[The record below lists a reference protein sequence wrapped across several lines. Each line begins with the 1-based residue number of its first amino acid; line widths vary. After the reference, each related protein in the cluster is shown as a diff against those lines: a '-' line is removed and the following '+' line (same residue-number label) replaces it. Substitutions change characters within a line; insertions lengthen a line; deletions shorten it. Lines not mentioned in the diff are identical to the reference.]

1 MASKPQFG
9 ADFLDFAYG
18 TPSQPSAGGFSNQ
31 FLDFAYGPQQEEERG
46 FFVNALVSAGERGSE
61 IASNFV
67 QGLGTIAK
75 AGENFLADTT
85 GINPYIEFG
94 EDGISFDLYAKPE
107 ETGNL
112 LGTLGESIEQDF
124 GATANRR
131 FTWENFKGAD
141 GEVSIDDFLD
151 FKELGGYI
159 LESGI
164 HSAPDMVAA
173 ITALPAY
180 MLSLSRELGEERARN
195 KGLTEAGIREVAEAA
210 PAALATAVLE
220 RIGAR
225 GILDTAGQGFG
236 KGLLKGATKEAG
248 TEFLQEQ
255 AQYAGEVV
263 GTPVGFD
270 LSTSLDRGIAGAV
283 AGGGI
288 GAAGGAVSGTLR
300 SAPYDPFA
308 GKEPGQVLQ
317 ELQDRVA
324 ALNARVEEGL
334 TPGYSLEEQ
343 RAAIEADARRASIA
357 FPDFTF
363 DLGSILDPIS
373 VAARAGQAEARA
385 QGGDGL
391 DQATNAAAR
400 ASQAASQ
407 PRTIETPTTQAVIET
422 DSPQIA
428 DTLEQQVQET
438 EARRQE
444 QMAALTP
451 GVDLIAALRASL
463 NKAII
468 TARRE
473 QRALGDSD
481 PQQTQELEDDISRL
495 QFGLTRLQEAQRYG
509 SEGNSTAIP
518 PILSQVRDIAARPI
532 LSPEFGRRQSF
543 AYVNVLEGEL
553 MPRID
558 ETIELYQQAGVMPRT
573 ERPALRA
580 PADFEVDP
588 AGGTRRPRSTTQQA
602 DIPDIRARDNLIE
615 DQNIIYG
622 DQPAPEPAPRPTMDF
637 AVDREGN
644 VAGTPN
650 EVAARRGVPTTP
662 MLELD
667 VEDRPSTQI
676 LRKANGEPYPTR
688 QSASAALTRVK
699 RENLDYNW
707 DVIEDGAGF
716 ALQGRL
722 PEGLPPREVD
732 IQSIRETMRPGAG
745 VIDEQGRGLSREEQ
759 ALRAAQDAEAEI
771 PARDN
776 VVQIPV
782 DYRPAD
788 APRGEA
794 EIEAEIAAIDKE
806 LRAINRGT
814 TRGSYN
820 ADTDLFS
827 AIKMMGGIKTSDA
840 RSEDFSVSGQGVPSG
855 LFKANGKT
863 FDELTELMQ
872 EAGYLVRNGDSY
884 DAQVGDANRTID
896 IIRDA
901 IFQWQENKDLTF
913 LEAGQPGRKSQERDG
928 LRNRRDALMEE
939 LRSAETFDDS
949 PIPDISPP
957 DTQAEIDT
965 ETEPQGSVSRSGPDI
980 SEIAAGVVEN
990 NLAERRARL
999 NAAVARANE
1008 LEPPDDPNKYD
1019 FNYRPMRAQDL
1030 KYLAGGS
1037 YTVDEAQR
1045 ITEEGTRTPTPA
1057 YSRVIRTARTE
1068 NPEAIGIIESLPDA
1082 SIARYFDDAEPQ
1094 FEVFTGY
1101 YGDDNKNFSQ
1111 KVHERRALTA
1121 LITRHRERTGQM
1133 QAQSN
1138 FMDEGRDTLTTYTE
1152 EELRERA
1159 ETDTGAAEQRA
1170 QIDREREL
1178 FDLDPGEGSISGAA
1192 DPTQTDRTQGSLF
1205 SVGAEERRARA
1216 TDELRN
1222 VRDRMRERRDRFM
1235 ARSDRT
1241 AEGMRQFEASERRLA
1256 EAFESSPRRELRDI
1270 RDRMRAGRDQYMER
1284 SDRTADRMR
1293 DFQSS
1298 ERELADTF
1306 GIDSPPRELVSE
1318 QQINATIDRIVGD
1331 NQAARNNIIVV
1342 RRFDDLPQNV
1352 QDDAR
1357 NQGLNNVAA
1366 AVNEGKVYIVRNRM
1380 VDEAHVERAILHE
1393 ATHVGAAK
1401 MYADEGVEKALNR
1414 MFVAMGG
1421 KKGFN
1426 KIVADLGLEDRIA
1439 PYRDGLEQSNYSG
1452 EVRNR
1457 ILVEEVLANVGEQGS
1472 KTFKLRVQE
1481 AIGAIREWLRRNG
1494 FATLADLGVTDIVYA
1509 AKQARTAFSEAL
1521 GAATDTDSR
1530 FSDMQEGRRAPR
1542 DEFNFYS
1549 GIEEILLTQGDKIF
1563 KASKRNPDALVRGDQ
1578 ILSFLKSQGM
1588 KPDEARFSRIEQFLE
1603 PETRYSRQQILN
1615 YMEMKG
1621 RPRYTEYQA
1630 VAEYELDEDS
1640 LLNLG
1645 TVTNEKLFSVRVIVD
1660 EDLINNYVDEAMAG
1674 DNDYLLETA
1683 AQNLIQKFGSDSEDG
1698 QALDALLNVPTE
1710 IDGEPVSYMA
1720 QSEALGELINEL
1732 PADLTEK
1739 LRAEVESLARMQEA
1753 QSPYQVYSI
1762 SEDVKQAVKEAGQQT
1777 EDDMASLASIKISGN
1792 EDYGWTIT
1800 ADAMRG
1806 QGAEREFTEVL
1817 NVNESELSEAFMRAR
1832 DFIYGDEL
1840 MMEAREKGSAKFREY
1855 FDDNL
1860 DRESNWSEYRE
1871 FTLEIENN
1879 AWGQYEGSHFDVNT
1893 VYDVITTD
1901 RSFDRP
1907 AAHEDSL
1914 RINTLMLDGPGTT
1927 NEYLEGKALFVEEA
1941 QSDWSSAVRKQGLDI
1956 SRLDPDFDERVA
1968 GFQED
1973 LESANLDRQIISN
1986 ELEEIRKRIA
1996 SFDDYQNGERT
2007 DFGPLGVVPRGQRS
2021 IEENPRQTVI
2031 ETNGYASDR
2040 AVSMDTYQLALMMY
2054 ELDPILTQRGKSA
2067 LFRLTQGSVRYK
2079 PGPHTKSL
2087 EQTIK
2092 DDEHGGLPR
2101 VRKSTRG
2108 RLREMFESGNSINFA
2123 PGISGPENLNR
2134 RMDIFE
2140 KYDLSIGNSFSILRY
2155 GPLKERVL
2163 GYTEYQARSSFEN
2176 ELYPNQPPSNPERAA
2191 YTPRQDELANALF
2204 EYGRL
2209 LDEATENE
2217 KQVEDA
2223 QERVDATANRMTSE
2237 RIAAR
2242 PPLPGDKY
2250 IRLAAQRA
2258 FATAAEEAKDYLV
2271 VTSSNRPGLRWG
2283 RDYTAIYDQKWRKE
2297 LEKVAGAK
2305 AVPVTIR
2312 GKVADKELAVIDQAM
2327 AALQIKKV
2335 EKAAYMEE
2343 DGFEARM
2350 GGMNEWRVDVE
2361 YPNIELGLNADK
2373 LPRGVQDGIP
2383 TRMSG
2388 SIRVIGTRGVENRQD
2403 AIKQAKI
2410 ELRNRLM
2417 NEMAVAGWAVP
2428 ITEQAVE
2435 KQRSEGISLFLNEPS
2450 QFQKENERIREKDV
2464 TLVERVKRKARRE
2477 LAPGGLLP
2485 KAVFD
2490 EKITRDNQLASVEFD
2505 TVYYVKQLEKAVK
2518 STMGGSLESL
2528 PADQQARLNE
2538 SLAGRLDD
2546 SLPQPVKEA
2555 IIGMRESI
2563 DGLSKQYIKILD
2575 RQAGELLATFSGP
2588 QRELLDAYMRASEAD
2603 NKREANAILDQAKAQ
2618 FQESAAAEGMSTDL
2632 RQPINDIQKA
2642 ISQLSLL
2649 NVIRSNTG
2657 KYVNRSYRAFD
2668 DSKWFENV
2676 PDNVLNDAR
2685 RYLSSRMEESGM
2697 DPDRITERVEVVLND
2712 ILKEGT
2718 AYGSMESFIK
2728 ESKLGAKDLSILQ
2741 KRKDIAPEIRA
2752 LLGEYQDPRVNYA
2765 KTTTKMAR
2773 LIHNTRFLD
2782 KVKEIGMG
2790 NFLFTEDNRPPN
2802 TTRIAVEGNK
2812 SLEPLNGLYAP
2823 RDVAQAFS
2831 DVGKVRDFIAMP
2843 EAIIRLNGGIKFGK
2857 TVLAPTTQ
2865 FRNFMS
2871 AAFFAM
2877 ANGHWDLTK
2886 TQKSLSVMRE
2896 YFTRDGNAGK
2906 LAYLRRLK
2914 ELGVVYDAPFAG
2926 EMMRLLE
2933 ETKMFDG
2940 ERAEMGAF
2948 QGTVKDLATVAQRMY
2963 QFGDDFWKIVGY
2975 ENEKANLVGAG
2986 MSEAE
2991 AEVEAANRIR
3001 NTYPTYSLVGNFVN
3015 ALRRFPL
3022 AGTFVSF
3029 PAEIIRTQYNMI
3041 KIAAQDMQTPGRRA
3055 LGVKRLAG
3063 MSMAAAMPYA
3073 IQSITKEMFDVS
3085 DDEEEAIRLMSPYW
3099 MENSNFLYMGRNNKG
3114 QLEYLDVSFMD
3125 PYNYFKRPIN
3135 AVLRDQP
3142 WEAEFLSAAKDMIR
3156 PFFGSDIL
3164 ATSLFEVAKNEKATG
3179 GPIYNESD
3187 SAAQQAVDMAAHV
3200 SKAVEP
3206 GIIGNGRRIYKA
3218 VEAPITPYGKVYTL
3232 EDEAAAFFGFRTT
3245 TFDPKTALR
3254 FRSIEIK
3261 ERRNEASAQLKRV
3274 LRDPNLVGEEGIREA
3289 VERSL
3294 AMRQRTF
3301 DEALRLISASRSAGL
3316 SDLQIM
3322 ETLKAANFGKL
3333 DMGYLMKGQVPPMML
3348 NAVSV
3353 RSDYLGAFRVLG
3365 PEKAREILNRY
3376 GIASEILAEQFEQ

>member
-1 MASKPQFG
+1 MAKAYDPFDFSGQQTVGRQTAYDPFDFSNEGSIGGDFG
-9 ADFLDFAYG
+9 ASIL
-18 TPSQPSAGGFSNQ
+18 GG
-31 FLDFAYGPQQEEERG
+31 G
-46 FFVNALVSAGERGSE
+46 NALVSMVGGLYGLATGDMDNPVYQWAQENRASLDAMKSDDLKMRERRLQESINSADGFWDQAATAVWGTVTDPYLMANMVLEQLPLLLTTGGAGLATSAGAKALGAGTKAAIRSGTAGAAATGGAMNAADIATGTYEQIISLPDEIWAGNEEFMNRSLEIGADEAKEEIALRQARITAGIVAPISAATTFLPGTIERTVVGDVGKGGLLRGFGRGLAGE
-61 IASNFV
+61 
-67 QGLGTIAK
+67 
-75 AGENFLADTT
+75 
-85 GINPYIEFG
+85 GI
-94 EDGISFDLYAKPE
+94 
-107 ETGNL
+107 
-112 LGTLGESIEQDF
+112 Q
-124 GATANRR
+124 
-131 FTWENFKGAD
+131 
-141 GEVSIDDFLD
+141 
-151 FKELGGYI
+151 
-159 LESGI
+159 
-164 HSAPDMVAA
+164 
-173 ITALPAY
+173 
-180 MLSLSRELGEERARN
+180 
-195 KGLTEAGIREVAEAA
+195 EVAEEGGGQLVSNLLVGGVD
-210 PAALATAVLE
+210 PNQDPLE
-220 RIGAR
+220 GVGGA
-225 GILDTAGQGFG
+225 
-236 KGLLKGATKEAG
+236 AG
-248 TEFLQEQ
+248 TAFAL
-255 AQYAGEVV
+255 G
-263 GTPVGFD
+263 
-270 LSTSLDRGIAGAV
+270 GAIGGV
-283 AGGGI
+283 GGGI
-288 GAAGGAVSGTLR
+288 SGALR
-300 SAPYDPFA
+300 SDYDPFA
-308 GKEPGQVLQ
+308 GKEPGQVLE
-317 ELQDRVA
+317 ELQARA
-324 ALNARVEEGL
+324 ASLNARIEGGL
-334 TPGYSLEEQ
+334 GADAAELQ
-343 RAAIEADARRASIA
+343 RAALEADAKQASLA

-451 GVDLIAALRASL
+451 GVDLIASLRASL

-509 SEGNSTAIP
+509 SEGNSAAIP

-543 AYVNVLEGEL
+543 DYVNVLEGEL

-558 ETIELYQQAGVMPRT
+558 ETIELYQQAGVIPRT

-588 AGGTRRPRSTTQQA
+588 AGETRRPRSTTQQA

-650 EVAARRGVPTTP
+650 EVAARRGVPTAP
-662 MLELD
+662 MLGVD

-676 LRKANGEPYPTR
+676 LRKANGESYPTR

-771 PARDN
+771 PVRDN

-788 APRGEA
+788 APRDA
-794 EIEAEIAAIDKE
+794 ETIDAEIAEVDKAI
-806 LRAINRGT
+806 RAINRGT
-814 TRGSYN
+814 TRGGYN

-872 EAGYLVRNGDSY
+872 EAGYLVRSGDSY

-980 SEIAAGVVEN
+980 SEIAAGVVEQ

-999 NAAVARANE
+999 DAAVARANE
-1008 LEPPDDPNKYD
+1008 LAPPDDPNKYD
-1019 FNYRPMRAQDL
+1019 PNYRPMRAQDL
-1030 KYLAGGS
+1030 KYLTGGN
-1037 YTVDEAQR
+1037 YTVEEAQR
-1045 ITEEGTRTPTPA
+1045 IGEETTRSSTPA
-1057 YSRVIRTARTE
+1057 YSRIIRTARTE

-1111 KVHERRALTA
+1111 KVHERKALSA
-1121 LITRHRERTGQM
+1121 LMDRHRERTGQNR
-1133 QAQSN
+1133 AQSS

-1152 EELRERA
+1152 EELSERA
-1159 ETDTGAAEQRA
+1159 ERDTGAAEQRA

-1178 FDLDPGEGSISGAA
+1178 FDLDPGEGTISGTA

-1205 SVGAEERRARA
+1205 REDSVEERRATA
-1216 TDELRN
+1216 MQELRAIRGRMRDA
-1222 VRDRMRERRDRFM
+1222 RDRANEMRRESIEAMERRR
-1235 ARSDRT
+1235 
-1241 AEGMRQFEASERRLA
+1241 ESERSLA
-1256 EAFESSPRRELRDI
+1256 EAFDI
-1270 RDRMRAGRDQYMER
+1270 PY
-1284 SDRTADRMR
+1284 
-1293 DFQSS
+1293 
-1298 ERELADTF
+1298 
-1306 GIDSPPRELVSE
+1306 PPRPMVSFE
-1318 QQINATIDRIVGD
+1318 KIEETIDRIVGD

-1352 QDDAR
+1352 QDDAK

-1521 GAATDTDSR
+1521 GGTTDTDSR
-1530 FSDMQEGRRAPR
+1530 FSDTQEGRRAQR

-1549 GIEEILLTQGDKIF
+1549 GIEEILLTKGDKIF

-1603 PETRYSRQQILN
+1603 PETRYSRQQILD

-1640 LLNLG
+1640 LTNLG
-1645 TVTNEKLFSVRVIVD
+1645 TIEDEKLFSVKVIVD
-1660 EDLINNYVDEAMAG
+1660 EDLINTYVDEAMAG
-1674 DNDYLLETA
+1674 DNDYLLESA
-1683 AQNLIQKFGSDSEDG
+1683 VENLIQKFGSDSSLA
-1698 QALDALLNVPTE
+1698 QALEPLINIPDE

-1720 QSEALGELINEL
+1720 QSEMLAELLDKL
-1732 PADLTEK
+1732 PATLRGTLKEEVEK
-1739 LRAEVESLARMQEA
+1739 LARIQEA

-1762 SEDVKQAVKEAGQQT
+1762 SKAVQEAVKEGGQQT
-1777 EDDMASLASIKISGN
+1777 SDDMESLASIKISGN
-1792 EDYGWTIT
+1792 EDYGWRVT
-1800 ADAMRG
+1800 AYSWRG
-1806 QGAEREFTEVL
+1806 RGEDRKFEEVL
-1817 NVNESELSEAFMRAR
+1817 NEDETRLNEAFIRAR
-1832 DFIYGDEL
+1832 SFISDFEL
-1840 MMEAREKGSAKFREY
+1840 MMEVLEKGNAKFRQY
-1855 FDDNL
+1855 FDDDL
-1860 DRESNWSEYRE
+1860 DGETNWSEYRE

-1879 AWGQYEGSHFDVNT
+1879 AWGRYQGDHFDVNT

-1901 RSFDRP
+1901 RSFDMVSARN
-1907 AAHEDSL
+1907 DSMA
-1914 RINTLMLDGPGTT
+1914 INTTMLDGLTT
-1927 NEYLEGKALFVEEA
+1927 PQRTEYLEGKALFIEEA
-1941 QSDWSSAVRKQGLDI
+1941 QSDWSTAVRKQGLDI

-1968 GFQED
+1968 GFKED
-1973 LESANLDRQIISN
+1973 LESANLDRKIINN

-2007 DFGPLGVVPRGQRS
+2007 DFGPLGIVPRGQ
-2021 IEENPRQTVI
+2021 NPRQTVM
-2031 ETNGYASDR
+2031 EVNGYASDR
-2040 AVSMDTYQLALMMY
+2040 AVSMDTYQLALLIS

-2067 LFRLTQGSVRYK
+2067 LYRLTQTSIKNQEGRQ
-2079 PGPHTKSL
+2079 TKTL

-2101 VRKSTRG
+2101 VRKTIREK
-2108 RLREMFESGNSINFA
+2108 LRTMFEDGNSINFA

-2140 KYDLSIGNSFSILRY
+2140 KYDLSIGNSLSILRY
-2155 GPLKERVL
+2155 GPLKQRVL
-2163 GYTEYQARSSFEN
+2163 GYTPEQASASFNFEA
-2176 ELYPNQPPSNPERAA
+2176 PSQAPSNPERAA
-2191 YTPRQDELANALF
+2191 YTPSQDELANALF

-2209 LDEATENE
+2209 LDESTENE
-2217 KQVEDA
+2217 KQLEDA
-2223 QERVDATANRMTSE
+2223 QERVDATANRLTSE

-2271 VTSSNRPGLRWG
+2271 VTSSNRPGTRWG

-2297 LEKVAGAK
+2297 IEKVSGAK
-2305 AVPVTIR
+2305 AVPVTIH
-2312 GKVADKELAVIDQAM
+2312 GKVADKELATVDKVM
-2327 AALQIKKV
+2327 AELQVQKV
-2335 EKAAYMEE
+2335 EKGRYMEE
-2343 DGFEARM
+2343 DGFESRM
-2350 GGMNEWRVDVE
+2350 GGYNDWTVDIR
-2361 YPNIELGLNADK
+2361 YPNPELGLRGK
-2373 LPRGVQDGIP
+2373 LPDGTQADIP
-2383 TRMSG
+2383 TMMSG
-2388 SIRVIGTRGVENRQD
+2388 QIRVYSTPATPINSREEAV
-2403 AIKQAKI
+2403 KQAKI
-2410 ELRNRLM
+2410 VHRNRLLDSIG
-2417 NEMAVAGWAVP
+2417 VAGWAVP

-2518 STMGGSLESL
+2518 STMGGAIEAL

-2538 SLAGRLDD
+2538 SLAGKLDD

-2588 QRELLDAYMRASEAD
+2588 QRELLDAYMRASEVD

-2668 DSKWFENV
+2668 DANWFENV

-2685 RYLSSRMEESGM
+2685 RYLSERMADSGM
-2697 DPDRITERVEVVLND
+2697 DPDRIAARVEVVLND

-2831 DVGKVRDFIAMP
+2831 DAGKVRDFIGMP

-2896 YFTRDGNAGK
+2896 YFTRDGDKGK

-2914 ELGVVYDAPFAG
+2914 ELGVVYDTPFAG

-2933 ETKMFDG
+2933 ETKLFDG
-2940 ERAEMGAF
+2940 ERAEMGAV

-2975 ENEKANLVGAG
+2975 ENEKANLLGTG

-3055 LGVKRLAG
+3055 LGVKRLTG

-3099 MENSNFLYMGRNNKG
+3099 MENSNFLYMGRNQKS

-3142 WEAEFLSAAKDMIR
+3142 WEEEFISAAKDMVR

-3164 ATSLFEVAKNEKATG
+3164 ATALFEVAKNEKATG
-3179 GPIYNESD
+3179 GAIYNDSD
-3187 SAAQQAVDMAAHV
+3187 TAAQQAADMASHV

-3206 GIIGNGRRIYKA
+3206 GIIGNARRIYKA
-3218 VEAPITPYGKVYTL
+3218 VEAPATPYGKVYTL
-3232 EDEAAAFFGFRTT
+3232 EDETAAFFGFRTT

-3261 ERRNEASAQLKRV
+3261 ERRNEASTQLKRV
-3274 LRDPNLVGEEGIREA
+3274 LRDPNQFGDEGVQEA

-3294 AMRQRTF
+3294 EMRQRTF

-3316 SDLQIM
+3316 NTVQIQ
-3322 ETLKAANFGKL
+3322 ETLKAAGFGRL
-3333 DMGYLMKGQVPPMML
+3333 DMGYLMQGEVPPMML
-3348 NAVSV
+3348 SAVSV
-3353 RSDYLGAFRVLG
+3353 RNEYLAALRVLG
-3365 PEKAREILNRY
+3365 PEKAQQVAERY
-3376 GIASEILAEQFEQ
+3376 GIAAEILAEQFEQ

>member
-1 MASKPQFG
+1 MAK
-9 ADFLDFAYG
+9 AYD
-18 TPSQPSAGGFSNQ
+18 PFDFSNQ
-31 FLDFAYGPQQEEERG
+31 QTVGRQAAYDPFDFSNEGSEERG
-46 FFVNALVSAGERGSE
+46 FFVNALISAGERGSE

-85 GINPYIEFG
+85 GINPYIEFR

-112 LGTLGESIEQDF
+112 LGTLGESVEQDF

-180 MLSLSRELGEERARN
+180 MLSLTQELGEERARN
-195 KGLTEAGIREVAEAA
+195 KGLTEASIREVAEAA

-334 TPGYSLEEQ
+334 TPSYSLEEQ
-343 RAAIEADARRASIA
+343 RAAIEADARRASLA

-391 DQATNAAAR
+391 DQANNAAAR

-407 PRTIETPTTQAVIET
+407 ARTIETPTTRAVIET

-428 DTLEQQVQET
+428 DNFEQQVQET
-438 EARRQE
+438 EANRQE

-451 GVDLIAALRASL
+451 GVDLIASLRASL

-481 PQQTQELEDDISRL
+481 SQQTQELEDDISRL
-495 QFGLTRLQEAQRYG
+495 QFGLTRLQEAQRYE
-509 SEGNSTAIP
+509 SEGNTVAVPS
-518 PILSQVRDIAARPI
+518 ILAQVRDIAARPI
-532 LSPEFGRRQSF
+532 LSPEFGRRQAF
-543 AYVNVLEGEL
+543 DYVNVLEGEL

-688 QSASAALTRVK
+688 QSASAALARVK

-732 IQSIRETMRPGAG
+732 IRETMRPGAG

-814 TRGSYN
+814 TRGGYN
-820 ADTDLFS
+820 TDTDIFS
-827 AIKMMGGIKTSDA
+827 AIKMMGGINTADA
-840 RSEDFSVSGQGVPSG
+840 RSEDFTVSGRGVPSG

-863 FDELTELMQ
+863 FDALTELMQ
-872 EAGYLVRNGDSY
+872 EAGYLVRSGDSY

-957 DTQAEIDT
+957 DTQAETDT

-999 NAAVARANE
+999 DAAVAQANE
-1008 LEPPDDPNKYD
+1008 LAPPDDPNKYD
-1019 FNYRPMRAQDL
+1019 PNYRPMRAQDL

-1352 QDDAR
+1352 QDDAK

-1366 AVNEGKVYIVRNRM
+1366 AVNDGKVYIVRNRM
-1380 VDEAHVERAILHE
+1380 VDDAHVERAILHE

-1521 GAATDTDSR
+1521 GGTMDAADSR
-1530 FSDMQEGRRAPR
+1530 FSDTQEGRRARR
-1542 DEFNFYS
+1542 DDLNFYS
-1549 GIEEILLTQGDKIF
+1549 GIEEILLTKGDKIF

-1603 PETRYSRQQILN
+1603 PETRYSRQQILD

-1621 RPRYTEYQA
+1621 RPRYTEYGA
-1630 VAEYELDEDS
+1630 VDEYSLDDS
-1640 LLNLG
+1640 LTNLG
-1645 TVTNEKLFSVRVIVD
+1645 TIEDEKLFSVKVIVD
-1660 EDLINNYVDEAMAG
+1660 EDLIDNNVNEAMDG
-1674 DNDYLLETA
+1674 DNDYLLENAVET
-1683 AQNLIQKFGSDSEDG
+1683 LIQKFGSDSSLG
-1698 QALDALLNVPTE
+1698 QALEPLINIPEE
-1710 IDGEPVSYMA
+1710 IDGEPVSYTA
-1720 QSEALGELINEL
+1720 KSETVEELIGELPETL
-1732 PADLTEK
+1732 KGT
-1739 LRAEVESLARMQEA
+1739 LREEVERLARIQEA

-1762 SEDVKQAVKEAGQQT
+1762 SNAVQEAVKEGGQQT
-1777 EDDMASLASIKISGN
+1777 ESDMRSLASIQISGN
-1792 EDYGWTIT
+1792 EDYGWVIS
-1800 ADAMRG
+1800 ASAMRG
-1806 QGAEREFTEVL
+1806 RAGDRKFEEVL
-1817 NVNESELSEAFMRAR
+1817 KEDQSNLNEAFITAR
-1832 DFIYGDEL
+1832 SFISDFDL
-1840 MMEAREKGSAKFREY
+1840 MMEVREKGSAKFRQY

-1860 DRESNWSEYRE
+1860 DRESNWKEYRE

-1914 RINTLMLDGPGTT
+1914 RINTLMLDGPSTT
-1927 NEYLEGKALFVEEA
+1927 NEYLEGEALFVEEA

-1956 SRLDPDFDERVA
+1956 SRLDPDFDERVG
-1968 GFQED
+1968 GFKED
-1973 LESANLDRQIISN
+1973 LESAKLDRQIINN

-2040 AVSMDTYQLALMMY
+2040 AVSMDTYHLALMIS

-2067 LFRLTQGSVRYK
+2067 LFRLTQGSVKYQ

-2092 DDEHGGLPR
+2092 DNEHGGLPR
-2101 VRKSTRG
+2101 VRKSTRVK
-2108 RLREMFESGNSINFA
+2108 LREMFESGNSINFA

-2209 LDEATENE
+2209 LDESTENE
-2217 KQVEDA
+2217 KQLEDA
-2223 QERVDATANRMTSE
+2223 QERVDATANRLVSE

-2271 VTSSNRPGLRWG
+2271 VTSANRPGLRWG

-2312 GKVADKELAVIDQAM
+2312 GKVADKELAVVDQAM

-2373 LPRGVQDGIP
+2373 LPAGVQDGIP

-2464 TLVERVKRKARRE
+2464 TLVEKVKKKARRE
-2477 LAPGGLLP
+2477 LTPGGLLP

-2538 SLAGRLDD
+2538 SLAGKLDD

-2563 DGLSKQYIKILD
+2563 DGLSREYVKILD

-2588 QRELLDAYMRASEAD
+2588 QRELLDAYMRASEVD

-2618 FQESAAAEGMSTDL
+2618 FRESAEAEGLSTDL

-2676 PDNVLNDAR
+2676 PDKVLNDAR
-2685 RYLSSRMEESGM
+2685 LYLSSRMEDSGM
-2697 DPDRITERVEVVLND
+2697 DPDRIAERVEVVLND

-2752 LLGEYQDPRVNYA
+2752 LLGEYEDPRVNYS

-2782 KVKEIGMG
+2782 KVKAIGMG

-2802 TTRIAVEGNK
+2802 TTKIAVEGNK

-2831 DVGKVRDFIAMP
+2831 DAGKVRDFIGMP

-2871 AAFFAM
+2871 ASFFAM
-2877 ANGHWDLTK
+2877 ANGHWDPTK
-2886 TQKSLSVMRE
+2886 MAKSVSVMRE
-2896 YFTRDGNAGK
+2896 YFTRDGDKGK

-2914 ELGVVYDAPFAG
+2914 ELGVVYDTPFAG

-2933 ETKMFDG
+2933 ETKMVDG
-2940 ERAEMGAF
+2940 DRAELGMF
-2948 QGTVKDLATVAQRMY
+2948 WGTVKDVSTAAQRMY

-2975 ENEKANLVGAG
+2975 ENEKANLLGSG

-3041 KIAAQDMQTPGRRA
+3041 KIAAEDMQTPGRRA
-3055 LGVKRLAG
+3055 MGVKRLVG
-3063 MSMAAAMPYA
+3063 MSMAAASAYA
-3073 IQSITKEMFDVS
+3073 VQSITKEMFDVS

-3099 MENSNFLYMGRNNKG
+3099 MENSNFLYMGRNDKG
-3114 QLEYLDVSFMD
+3114 QLEYLDVSFLD

-3142 WEAEFLSAAKDMIR
+3142 WEEEFVSAAKDMIR

-3179 GPIYNESD
+3179 GKIYNDSD
-3187 SAAQQAVDMAAHV
+3187 SLDKQSIDMADHV
-3200 SKAVEP
+3200 WKSVQP
-3206 GIIGNGRRIYKA
+3206 GIVGNARRVYKA
-3218 VEAPITPYGKVYTL
+3218 VEEPITPYGKVYTL
-3232 EDEAAAFFGFRTT
+3232 EDETAAFFGFRTT

-3261 ERRNEASAQLKRV
+3261 ERRNEASTQLKRV
-3274 LRDPNLVGEEGIREA
+3274 LRDPNQFGDEGVQEA

-3294 AMRQRTF
+3294 EMRQRTF

-3316 SDLQIM
+3316 NTAQIQ
-3322 ETLKAANFGKL
+3322 ETLKAAGFGRL
-3333 DMGYLMKGQVPPMML
+3333 DMGYLMQGEVPPMML
-3348 NAVSV
+3348 SAVSV
-3353 RSDYLGAFRVLG
+3353 RNEYLAALRVLG
-3365 PEKAREILNRY
+3365 PEKAQQVAERY
-3376 GIASEILAEQFEQ
+3376 GIAAEILSEQFEQ

>member
-1 MASKPQFG
+1 MAKAYDPFDFSDQQTVGPQTAYDPFDFSNEGSISGDFG
-9 ADFLDFAYG
+9 ASIL
-18 TPSQPSAGGFSNQ
+18 GG
-31 FLDFAYGPQQEEERG
+31 G
-46 FFVNALVSAGERGSE
+46 NALVSMVGGLYGLATGDMDNSVYQWAQENRVSLDAMKSDDLKMRERRLQESINSADGFFGQAAAAVWGTVSDPYLMANMVAEQLPLLLTTGGAGLATSAGAKALGAGTKAAIRSGTAGAAVTGGAMNAADIASGTYEQIISLPDEIWAGNEEFMNRSLEIGADEAKEEIALRQARITAGIVAPISAATTFLPGTVERTIVGDVGKGGLLRGFGRGLAGE
-61 IASNFV
+61 
-67 QGLGTIAK
+67 
-75 AGENFLADTT
+75 
-85 GINPYIEFG
+85 GI
-94 EDGISFDLYAKPE
+94 
-107 ETGNL
+107 
-112 LGTLGESIEQDF
+112 Q
-124 GATANRR
+124 
-131 FTWENFKGAD
+131 
-141 GEVSIDDFLD
+141 
-151 FKELGGYI
+151 
-159 LESGI
+159 
-164 HSAPDMVAA
+164 
-173 ITALPAY
+173 
-180 MLSLSRELGEERARN
+180 
-195 KGLTEAGIREVAEAA
+195 EVAEEGGGQLVSNLLVGGVD
-210 PAALATAVLE
+210 PNQDPLE
-220 RIGAR
+220 GVGGA
-225 GILDTAGQGFG
+225 
-236 KGLLKGATKEAG
+236 AG
-248 TEFLQEQ
+248 TAFAL
-255 AQYAGEVV
+255 G
-263 GTPVGFD
+263 
-270 LSTSLDRGIAGAV
+270 GAIGGV
-283 AGGGI
+283 GGGI
-288 GAAGGAVSGTLR
+288 SGAVR
-300 SAPYDPFA
+300 SDYDPFA
-308 GKEPGQVLQ
+308 GKEPGQVLE
-317 ELQDRVA
+317 ELQARA
-324 ALNARVEEGL
+324 ASLNARIEGGL
-334 TPGYSLEEQ
+334 GADAAELQ
-343 RAAIEADARRASIA
+343 RAALEADAKQASLA

-373 VAARAGQAEARA
+373 VAARAGQAEARE

-391 DQATNAAAR
+391 DQANNAAAR

-407 PRTIETPTTQAVIET
+407 PRIIETPTTQAVIET
-422 DSPQIA
+422 DSPEIA
-428 DTLEQQVQET
+428 DTLERQLRENAARQQQQREALDSRIEPTPFDPLLQPTPFEPRGPSRRPLDPSNPNDAVILEDRAARQGQQAGQETVLTDDGVMVTGLAANIRYEEGVRERARQLREEAQERVRQEVGETESLFQEDLDIVLAAIRANREQVQIAENAGNEAEADLLRMDGERLLDAQQLIRLAGSNQASPRRT
-438 EARRQE
+438 LGYLREARRLIQ
-444 QMAALTP
+444 QDAAAYQSY
-451 GVDLIAALRASL
+451 DYRA
-463 NKAII
+463 
-468 TARRE
+468 
-473 QRALGDSD
+473 
-481 PQQTQELEDDISRL
+481 P
-495 QFGLTRLQEAQRYG
+495 
-509 SEGNSTAIP
+509 
-518 PILSQVRDIAARPI
+518 
-532 LSPEFGRRQSF
+532 
-543 AYVNVLEGEL
+543 LEGEL
-553 MPRID
+553 LPRID
-558 ETIELYQQAGVMPRT
+558 ETLSVLRDTGGLSDTPRLEQDT
-573 ERPALRA
+573 ETRLPP
-580 PADFEVDP
+580 PAD
-588 AGGTRRPRSTTQQA
+588 
-602 DIPDIRARDNLIE
+602 
-615 DQNIIYG
+615 
-622 DQPAPEPAPRPTMDF
+622 PEPTYDPFRTNRQPPEAPRPRRNFVAD
-637 AVDREGN
+637 AEGN
-644 VAGTPN
+644 VGRTEA
-650 EVAARRGVPTTP
+650 EVAVGRRIPVTP
-662 MLELD
+662 PLLEQD

-676 LRKANGEPYPTR
+676 LRKANGAPYPTR
-688 QSASAALTRVK
+688 QSASTALARVK

-722 PEGLPPREVD
+722 PEGLPPRGVD

-771 PARDN
+771 PVRDN

-782 DYRPAD
+782 DYRPAE
-788 APRGEA
+788 APRDEA

-814 TRGSYN
+814 TRGGYN

-840 RSEDFSVSGQGVPSG
+840 RSEDFTVSGRGVPSG

-872 EAGYLVRNGDSY
+872 EAGYLVRSGESY

-901 IFQWQENKDLTF
+901 IFQYQENKDLTF
-913 LEAGQPGRKSQERDG
+913 LEAGQPGRKAQERTG
-928 LRNRRDALMEE
+928 LRNRRDE
-939 LRSAETFDDS
+939 LISELQEAGTFDET
-949 PIPDISPP
+949 PTPPGVSPP

-980 SEIAAGVVEN
+980 SKIAAGVVEKGR
-990 NLAERRARL
+990 AERRARL
-999 NAAVARANE
+999 DAAVARANE
-1008 LEPPDDPNKYD
+1008 LAPPDDPNKYD
-1019 FNYRPMRAQDL
+1019 PNYRPMRAQDL
-1030 KYLAGGS
+1030 KYLTGGN
-1037 YTVDEAQR
+1037 YTVEEAQR
-1045 ITEEGTRTPTPA
+1045 IGEETTRSSTPA
-1057 YSRVIRTARTE
+1057 YSRIIRTARTE

-1111 KVHERRALTA
+1111 KVHERRALSA
-1121 LITRHRERTGQM
+1121 LMNRHRERTGQNR
-1133 QAQSN
+1133 AQSS

-1159 ETDTGAAEQRA
+1159 ETDTDAAERIA

-1178 FDLDPGEGSISGAA
+1178 FDLDPGEGTISGTA
-1192 DPTQTDRTQGSLF
+1192 DPTQTDKTQGSLF
-1205 SVGAEERRARA
+1205 REGAGGIGR
-1216 TDELRN
+1216 
-1222 VRDRMRERRDRFM
+1222 V
-1235 ARSDRT
+1235 SDRQI
-1241 AEGMRQFEASERRLA
+1241 E
-1256 EAFESSPRRELRDI
+1256 
-1270 RDRMRAGRDQYMER
+1270 
-1284 SDRTADRMR
+1284 
-1293 DFQSS
+1293 
-1298 ERELADTF
+1298 DT
-1306 GIDSPPRELVSE
+1306 
-1318 QQINATIDRIVGD
+1318 INRIVGD

-1342 RRFDDLPQNV
+1342 GRFDDLPQNV
-1352 QDDAR
+1352 RDDAK

-1366 AVNEGKVYIVRNRM
+1366 AVNDGKVYIVRNRM
-1380 VDEAHVERAILHE
+1380 VDDAHVERAILHE

-1521 GAATDTDSR
+1521 GGTTDTDSR
-1530 FSDMQEGRRAPR
+1530 FSDTQEGRRAQR

-1549 GIEEILLTQGDKIF
+1549 GIEEILLTKGDKIF

-1603 PETRYSRQQILN
+1603 PETRYSRQQILD

-1640 LLNLG
+1640 LTNLG
-1645 TVTNEKLFSVRVIVD
+1645 TIEDEKLFSVKVIVD
-1660 EDLINNYVDEAMAG
+1660 EDLINTYVDEAMAG
-1674 DNDYLLETA
+1674 DNDYLLESA
-1683 AQNLIQKFGSDSEDG
+1683 VENLIQKFGSDSAIG
-1698 QALDALLNVPTE
+1698 QALQPLINLPEE

-1720 QSEALGELINEL
+1720 QSEMLAELLDKL
-1732 PADLTEK
+1732 PATLRGTLKEEVEK
-1739 LRAEVESLARMQEA
+1739 LARIQEA

-1762 SEDVKQAVKEAGQQT
+1762 SKAVQEAVKEGGQQT
-1777 EDDMASLASIKISGN
+1777 SDDMESLASIKISGN
-1792 EDYGWTIT
+1792 EDYGWRVT
-1800 ADAMRG
+1800 AYSWRG
-1806 QGAEREFTEVL
+1806 RGEDRKFEEVL
-1817 NVNESELSEAFMRAR
+1817 NEDQTKLNEAFITAR
-1832 DFIYGDEL
+1832 SFISDFEL
-1840 MMEAREKGSAKFREY
+1840 MMEVLEKGNAKFRQY

-1860 DRESNWSEYRE
+1860 DGETNWSEYRE

-1879 AWGQYEGSHFDVNT
+1879 AWGQYQGDHFDVNT

-1901 RSFDRP
+1901 RSFDMVSARN
-1907 AAHEDSL
+1907 DSIAL
-1914 RINTLMLDGPGTT
+1914 NTTMLDGLTT
-1927 NEYLEGKALFVEEA
+1927 PQRTEYLEGKALFIEEG
-1941 QSDWSSAVRKQGLDI
+1941 QSDWSSAIRRQGYDI

-1973 LESANLDRQIISN
+1973 LESANLDRQIINN
-1986 ELEEIRKRIA
+1986 ELEGVRKRIE

-2007 DFGPLGVVPRGQRS
+2007 DFGPLGIVPRGQ
-2021 IEENPRQTVI
+2021 NPRQTI
-2031 ETNGYASDR
+2031 IDDDGMLSI
-2040 AVSMDTYQLALMMY
+2040 DTYHLALLIS

-2067 LFRLTQGSVRYK
+2067 LYRLTQTSIKNQEGRQ
-2079 PGPHTKSL
+2079 TKSL
-2087 EQTIK
+2087 DRIIK

-2101 VRKSTRG
+2101 LRKTVREK
-2108 RLREMFESGNSINFA
+2108 LRTMFEDGNSINFA

-2140 KYDLSIGNSFSILRY
+2140 KYDLSIGNSLSILRY
-2155 GPLKERVL
+2155 GPLKQRVL
-2163 GYTEYQARSSFEN
+2163 GYTPEQASASFNFEA
-2176 ELYPNQPPSNPERAA
+2176 PSQAPSNPERAA
-2191 YTPRQDELANALF
+2191 YTPSQDELANALF

-2209 LDEATENE
+2209 LDEQAANE
-2217 KQVEDA
+2217 KQQEDA
-2223 QERVDATANRMTSE
+2223 QERVDATEEIALGNRLTSE

-2297 LEKVAGAK
+2297 IEKVSGAK
-2305 AVPVTIR
+2305 AVPVTIH
-2312 GKVADKELAVIDQAM
+2312 GKVADKELATVDKVM
-2327 AALQIKKV
+2327 DELQVLKV
-2335 EKAAYMEE
+2335 EKAAYMAE

-2350 GGMNEWRVDVE
+2350 GGINEWTVDVR
-2361 YPNIELGLNADK
+2361 YPNPQLGLRGK
-2373 LPRGVQDGIP
+2373 LPDGTQEDIP
-2383 TRMSG
+2383 TMMGG
-2388 SIRVIGTRGVENRQD
+2388 SIRVVDLPQVPIKNRQD

-2410 ELRNRLM
+2410 LHRNRLLDSIG
-2417 NEMAVAGWAVP
+2417 VAGWAVP

-2546 SLPQPVKEA
+2546 SLPQPVKAA

-2588 QRELLDAYMRASEAD
+2588 QRELLDAYMKASEVD

-2685 RYLSSRMEESGM
+2685 KYLSGRMEESGM
-2697 DPDRITERVEVVLND
+2697 DPDRIAERVEVVLND

-2752 LLGEYQDPRVNYA
+2752 LLGEYQDPRVNFA

-2823 RDVAQAFS
+2823 RDVAQAFA

-2940 ERAEMGAF
+2940 ERAEMGAV

-2975 ENEKANLVGAG
+2975 ENEKANLLGTG

-3029 PAEIIRTQYNMI
+3029 PAEIIRTQYNMM

-3055 LGVKRLAG
+3055 LGVKRLTG

-3099 MENSNFLYMGRNNKG
+3099 MENSNFLYMGRNQKG

-3179 GPIYNESD
+3179 GKIYNDSD
-3187 SAAQQAVDMAAHV
+3187 TAAQQAADMAAHV

-3206 GIIGNGRRIYKA
+3206 GIIGNARRIYKA

-3261 ERRNEASAQLKRV
+3261 ERRNEASTQLKRV
-3274 LRDPNLVGEEGIREA
+3274 LRDPNLVGDEGVQEA

-3294 AMRQRTF
+3294 EMRQRTF

-3316 SDLQIM
+3316 TDLQIM
-3322 ETLKAANFGKL
+3322 ETLKAANFGRL
-3333 DMGYLMKGQVPPMML
+3333 DMGYLMKGQVPPMMVS
-3348 NAVSV
+3348 AVSV
-3353 RSDYLGAFRVLG
+3353 RNEYLAALRVLG
-3365 PEKAREILNRY
+3365 PEKAQQVAERY
-3376 GIASEILAEQFEQ
+3376 GIAAEILAEQFEQ

>member
-85 GINPYIEFG
+85 GINPYIKFG

-164 HSAPDMVAA
+164 HSAPDMAAA
-173 ITALPAY
+173 IVALPAY
-180 MLSLSRELGEERARN
+180 MLSLSQELGEERARN

-334 TPGYSLEEQ
+334 TPSYSLEEQ
-343 RAAIEADARRASIA
+343 RAAIEADARRASVA

-363 DLGSILDPIS
+363 DLGSMLDPIS

-391 DQATNAAAR
+391 DQANNAAAR

-407 PRTIETPTTQAVIET
+407 ARTIETPTTQAVIET

-451 GVDLIAALRASL
+451 GVDLIASLRASL

-509 SEGNSTAIP
+509 SEGNSAAIP

-543 AYVNVLEGEL
+543 DYVNVLEGEL

-588 AGGTRRPRSTTQQA
+588 AGETRRPRSTTQEA

-662 MLELD
+662 MLEVD

-676 LRKANGEPYPTR
+676 LRKASGEPYPTR

-771 PARDN
+771 PVRDN

-788 APRGEA
+788 APRDA
-794 EIEAEIAAIDKE
+794 ATIDAEIAEVDKAI
-806 LRAINRGT
+806 RAINRGT
-814 TRGSYN
+814 TRGGYN

-872 EAGYLVRNGDSY
+872 EAGYLVSSGDSY

-913 LEAGQPGRKSQERDG
+913 LTAGQPGRKSQERDG

-939 LRSAETFDDS
+939 LQSAETFDDS
-949 PIPDISPP
+949 PMPDISPP

-980 SEIAAGVVEN
+980 SEIAAGVVEQ

-999 NAAVARANE
+999 DAAVAQANE
-1008 LEPPDDPNKYD
+1008 LAPPDDPNKYD
-1019 FNYRPMRAQDL
+1019 PNYRPMRAQDL
-1030 KYLAGGS
+1030 KSLTGGN
-1037 YTVDEAQR
+1037 YTVEEAQR
-1045 ITEEGTRTPTPA
+1045 IGEDTTRSSTPA
-1057 YSRVIRTARTE
+1057 YSRIIRTARTE

-1101 YGDDNKNFSQ
+1101 FGDDNKNFSQ
-1111 KVHERRALTA
+1111 KVHERRALSA
-1121 LITRHRERTGQM
+1121 LMNRHRERTGQNR
-1133 QAQSN
+1133 AQSS

-1159 ETDTGAAEQRA
+1159 ERDTGAAEQRA

-1178 FDLDPGEGSISGAA
+1178 FDLDPGEGTISGTA
-1192 DPTQTDRTQGSLF
+1192 DPTQTDKTQGSLF
-1205 SVGAEERRARA
+1205 REEGVEERRAA
-1216 TDELRN
+1216 AMQELRAI
-1222 VRDRMRERRDRFM
+1222 RGRMRDARDAANEMGRRNAEAMERRR
-1235 ARSDRT
+1235 
-1241 AEGMRQFEASERRLA
+1241 ESERSLA
-1256 EAFESSPRRELRDI
+1256 EAFDI
-1270 RDRMRAGRDQYMER
+1270 PY
-1284 SDRTADRMR
+1284 
-1293 DFQSS
+1293 
-1298 ERELADTF
+1298 
-1306 GIDSPPRELVSE
+1306 PPRPMVSFE
-1318 QQINATIDRIVGD
+1318 KIEETIDRIVGD

-1380 VDEAHVERAILHE
+1380 ADEAHVERAILHE

-1421 KKGFN
+1421 KKGFD

-1521 GAATDTDSR
+1521 GGTTDAADSR
-1530 FSDMQEGRRAPR
+1530 FSDTQTGRRAQR

-1549 GIEEILLTQGDKIF
+1549 GIEEILLTKGDKIF

-1603 PETRYSRQQILN
+1603 PETRYSRQQILD
-1615 YMEMKG
+1615 YMQLKG
-1621 RPRYTEYQA
+1621 RPQYTEYQA

-1640 LLNLG
+1640 LTNLG
-1645 TVTNEKLFSVRVIVD
+1645 TIEDEKLFSVKVIVD
-1660 EDLINNYVDEAMAG
+1660 EDLIDNNVNEAMDG
-1674 DNDYLLETA
+1674 DNDYLLENA
-1683 AQNLIQKFGSDSEDG
+1683 VENLIQKFGSDSSLG
-1698 QALDALLNVPTE
+1698 QALEQLINIPEE
-1710 IDGEPVSYMA
+1710 IDGEPVSYTA
-1720 QSEALGELINEL
+1720 KSETVEQLIGELT
-1732 PADLTEK
+1732 AT
-1739 LRAEVESLARMQEA
+1739 LRGTLREEVERLARIQEA

-1762 SEDVKQAVKEAGQQT
+1762 SNAVQEAVKEGGQQT
-1777 EDDMASLASIKISGN
+1777 ESDMRSLASIQISGN
-1792 EDYGWTIT
+1792 EDYGWVIS
-1800 ADAMRG
+1800 ASAMRG
-1806 QGAEREFTEVL
+1806 RAGDRKFEEVL
-1817 NVNESELSEAFMRAR
+1817 NEDQSNLNEAFITAR
-1832 DFIYGDEL
+1832 SFISDFEL
-1840 MMEAREKGSAKFREY
+1840 MMEVREKGSAKFRQY
-1855 FDDNL
+1855 FDENL
-1860 DRESNWSEYRE
+1860 DNESNWEEYRE

-1879 AWGQYEGSHFDVNT
+1879 AWGQYQGDHFDVNT

-1901 RSFDRP
+1901 RSFDQV
-1907 AAHEDSL
+1907 AARNDSMA
-1914 RINTLMLDGPGTT
+1914 INTTMLDGLTT
-1927 NEYLEGKALFVEEA
+1927 PQRTEYLEGKALFIEEG
-1941 QSDWSSAVRKQGLDI
+1941 QSDWSSAIRRQGYDI

-1973 LESANLDRQIISN
+1973 LESAKLDRQIISN
-1986 ELEEIRKRIA
+1986 ELEEVRKRIA

-2007 DFGPLGVVPRGQRS
+2007 DFGPLGTT
-2021 IEENPRQTVI
+2021 PRQTVM
-2031 ETNGYASDR
+2031 EVNGYASDR
-2040 AVSMDTYQLALMMY
+2040 AVSMDAYQLALMMY

-2067 LFRLTQGSVRYK
+2067 LYRLTQASIKNQEGRQ
-2079 PGPHTKSL
+2079 TKTL

-2101 VRKSTRG
+2101 VRKTMREK
-2108 RLREMFESGNSINFA
+2108 LRTMFEDGNSINFA

-2140 KYDLSIGNSFSILRY
+2140 RYDLSIGNSFSILRY
-2155 GPLKERVL
+2155 GPLKQRVL
-2163 GYTEYQARSSFEN
+2163 GYTPEQASASFNFES
-2176 ELYPNQPPSNPERAA
+2176 PSQAPSNPERAA
-2191 YTPRQDELANALF
+2191 YTPGQDELANALF

-2209 LDEATENE
+2209 LDESTENE

-2223 QERVDATANRMTSE
+2223 QERVYGTEALRMDAY
-2237 RIAAR
+2237 IAAR

-2297 LEKVAGAK
+2297 IEKVSGAK

-2312 GKVADKELAVIDQAM
+2312 GKVADKELATVDKAM
-2327 AALQIKKV
+2327 DELQVLKV

-2350 GGMNEWRVDVE
+2350 GGINEWRVDVR
-2361 YPNIELGLNADK
+2361 YPNPQLGLRGK
-2373 LPRGVQDGIP
+2373 LPDGTQEDIP
-2383 TRMSG
+2383 TMMSG
-2388 SIRVIGTRGVENRQD
+2388 SIRVVDRPQVPIKNRQD

-2410 ELRNRLM
+2410 LHRNRLLDSIG
-2417 NEMAVAGWAVP
+2417 VAGWAVP

-2518 STMGGSLESL
+2518 NTMGGSLESL

-2538 SLAGRLDD
+2538 SLAGKLDD
-2546 SLPQPVKEA
+2546 SLPQSVKEA

-2588 QRELLDAYMRASEAD
+2588 QRELLDAYMRASEVD

-2668 DSKWFENV
+2668 DANWFENV

-2685 RYLSSRMEESGM
+2685 RYLSERMADSGM
-2697 DPDRITERVEVVLND
+2697 DPDRIAERVEVVLND

-2831 DVGKVRDFIAMP
+2831 DVGKVRDFIGMP

-2914 ELGVVYDAPFAG
+2914 ELGVVYDTPFAG

-2933 ETKMFDG
+2933 ETKLFDG
-2940 ERAEMGAF
+2940 ERAEMGAV

-2975 ENEKANLVGAG
+2975 ENEKANLLGTG

-3055 LGVKRLAG
+3055 LGVKRLTG

-3099 MENSNFLYMGRNNKG
+3099 MENSNFLFMGRNDKG

-3142 WEAEFLSAAKDMIR
+3142 WEEEFISAAKDMVR

-3164 ATSLFEVAKNEKATG
+3164 ATALFEVAKNEKATG
-3179 GPIYNESD
+3179 GAIYNDSD
-3187 SAAQQAVDMAAHV
+3187 TAAQQAADMAAHV

-3206 GIIGNGRRIYKA
+3206 GIIGNARRIYKA
-3218 VEAPITPYGKVYTL
+3218 VEAPVTPYGKVYTL

-3254 FRSIEIK
+3254 FRSIDIK
-3261 ERRNEASAQLKRV
+3261 ERRNEASAQLKAV
-3274 LRDPNLVGEEGIREA
+3274 LRDPNLAGEEGIREA

-3333 DMGYLMKGQVPPMML
+3333 DMGYLMQGQVPPMML
-3348 NAVSV
+3348 SAASV
-3353 RSDYLGAFRVLG
+3353 RNEYLGALRVLG
-3365 PEKAREILNRY
+3365 PEKAQQILERY
-3376 GIASEILAEQFEQ
+3376 GIASNILAEQFEQ

>member
-18 TPSQPSAGGFSNQ
+18 TPRQPSAGGFSNQ

-85 GINPYIEFG
+85 GINPYIKFG

-141 GEVSIDDFLD
+141 GEVSIDDFFN
-151 FKELGGYI
+151 FKELAGYI

-164 HSAPDMVAA
+164 HSAPDMGAA
-173 ITALPAY
+173 ILAFPAY
-180 MLSLSRELGEERARN
+180 IFSLVQELGEERARN
-195 KGLTEAGIREVAEAA
+195 KGFTETSIRELAEAA
-210 PAALATAVLE
+210 PAAIATAALE
-220 RIGAR
+220 RLGAR

-343 RAAIEADARRASIA
+343 RAAIEADARQASIA

-363 DLGSILDPIS
+363 DLGAILDPIS

-407 PRTIETPTTQAVIET
+407 ARTIETPTTQAVIET

-428 DTLEQQVQET
+428 DTFEQQVQET

-481 PQQTQELEDDISRL
+481 QQQTQELEDDISRL
-495 QFGLTRLQEAQRYG
+495 QFGLTRLQEAQRYA
-509 SEGNSTAIP
+509 SEDNSAAIP
-518 PILSQVRDIAARPI
+518 AILNQVRDIAARPI

-543 AYVNVLEGEL
+543 DYVNVLEGEL
-553 MPRID
+553 MPRMD
-558 ETIELYQQAGVMPRT
+558 ETIELYRQTGVMPRT

-588 AGGTRRPRSTTQQA
+588 AGETRRPRSTTQQA

-662 MLELD
+662 MLEVD

-676 LRKANGEPYPTR
+676 LRKASGEPYPTR

-814 TRGSYN
+814 TRGGYN

-872 EAGYLVRNGDSY
+872 EAGYLVRSGDSY

-980 SEIAAGVVEN
+980 SQIAGDVVESN
-990 NLAERRARL
+990 RAERRARL
-999 NAAVARANE
+999 DAAVARANE
-1008 LEPPDDPNKYD
+1008 LAPPDDPNKYD

-1222 VRDRMRERRDRFM
+1222 VRDRMRERRERFM

-1366 AVNEGKVYIVRNRM
+1366 AVNQGKVYIVRNRM

-1603 PETRYSRQQILN
+1603 PETRYSRQQILD

-1630 VAEYELDEDS
+1630 VAEYDLDEDS

-1660 EDLINNYVDEAMAG
+1660 EDLINNYVDEAMSG
-1674 DNDYLLETA
+1674 DEDYLIETA

-1720 QSEALGELINEL
+1720 QSEARGQLISELS
-1732 PADLTEK
+1732 PDLTEK

-1800 ADAMRG
+1800 ASAMRG
-1806 QGAEREFTEVL
+1806 QYSDREFTEVL

-1855 FDDNL
+1855 FDDDL
-1860 DRESNWSEYRE
+1860 DGETNWSEYRE

-1879 AWGQYEGSHFDVNT
+1879 AWGQYAGSHFDVNT

-1973 LESANLDRQIISN
+1973 LESANLDRQIINN
-1986 ELEEIRKRIA
+1986 ELEQIRIRIA
-1996 SFDDYQNGERT
+1996 SFDDYKNGERT
-2007 DFGPLGVVPRGQRS
+2007 DFGLLGTT
-2021 IEENPRQTVI
+2021 PRQTVM
-2031 ETNGYASDR
+2031 EENGYASDR
-2040 AVSMDTYQLALMMY
+2040 AVSMDAYQLALLIS

-2067 LFRLTQGSVRYK
+2067 LYRLTQTSIKNQEGRQ
-2079 PGPHTKSL
+2079 TKTL
-2087 EQTIK
+2087 DRLIR

-2101 VRKSTRG
+2101 VRKMIREK
-2108 RLREMFESGNSINFA
+2108 LRTMFEDGNSINFA

-2140 KYDLSIGNSFSILRY
+2140 KYDLPIGNSLSILRY
-2155 GPLKERVL
+2155 GPLKQRVL
-2163 GYTEYQARSSFEN
+2163 GYTPEQASASFN
-2176 ELYPNQPPSNPERAA
+2176 SANPTRPPSNPERAA

-2217 KQVEDA
+2217 KRVEDA
-2223 QERVDATANRMTSE
+2223 QERVDSTANRMTSE

-2350 GGMNEWRVDVE
+2350 GGINEWRVDVE

-2373 LPRGVQDGIP
+2373 LPRNGVQDGIP

-2388 SIRVIGTRGVENRQD
+2388 SIRVLGTRGVENRQD

-2588 QRELLDAYMRASEAD
+2588 QRELLDAYMRASEVD

-2668 DSKWFENV
+2668 DANWFENV

-2697 DPDRITERVEVVLND
+2697 DSDRIAERVEVVLND

-2831 DVGKVRDFIAMP
+2831 DVGKVRDFIGMP

-2914 ELGVVYDAPFAG
+2914 ELGVVYDTPFAG

-2933 ETKMFDG
+2933 ETKLFDG
-2940 ERAEMGAF
+2940 ERAEMGAV

-2975 ENEKANLVGAG
+2975 ENEKANLLGTG

-3029 PAEIIRTQYNMI
+3029 PAEIIRTQYNMM

-3055 LGVKRLAG
+3055 LGVKRLTG

-3099 MENSNFLYMGRNNKG
+3099 MENSNFLFMGRNDKG

-3142 WEAEFLSAAKDMIR
+3142 WEEEFISAAKDMVR

-3164 ATSLFEVAKNEKATG
+3164 ATALFEVAKNEKATG
-3179 GPIYNESD
+3179 GAIYNDSD
-3187 SAAQQAVDMAAHV
+3187 TAAQQAADMAAHV

-3206 GIIGNGRRIYKA
+3206 GIIGNARRIYKA
-3218 VEAPITPYGKVYTL
+3218 VEAPVTPYGKVYTL

-3254 FRSIEIK
+3254 FRSIDIK
-3261 ERRNEASAQLKRV
+3261 ERRNEASAQLKAV
-3274 LRDPNLVGEEGIREA
+3274 LRDPNLAGEEGIREA

-3333 DMGYLMKGQVPPMML
+3333 DMGYLMQGQVPPMML
-3348 NAVSV
+3348 SAASV
-3353 RSDYLGAFRVLG
+3353 RNEYLGALRVLG
-3365 PEKAREILNRY
+3365 PEKAQQILERY
-3376 GIASEILAEQFEQ
+3376 GIASNILSEQFEQ

>member
-1 MASKPQFG
+1 MV
-9 ADFLDFAYG
+9 
-18 TPSQPSAGGFSNQ
+18 T
-31 FLDFAYGPQQEEERG
+31 GPAANIRYEEGVR
-46 FFVNALVSAGERGSE
+46 
-61 IASNFV
+61 
-67 QGLGTIAK
+67 
-75 AGENFLADTT
+75 
-85 GINPYIEFG
+85 
-94 EDGISFDLYAKPE
+94 
-107 ETGNL
+107 
-112 LGTLGESIEQDF
+112 
-124 GATANRR
+124 
-131 FTWENFKGAD
+131 
-141 GEVSIDDFLD
+141 
-151 FKELGGYI
+151 
-159 LESGI
+159 
-164 HSAPDMVAA
+164 
-173 ITALPAY
+173 
-180 MLSLSRELGEERARN
+180 ERARQ
-195 KGLTEAGIREVAEAA
+195 LREEAQERVRQEVGETGFLFQEDLDIVLAAIRANREQVQIAENAGNEAEADLLRLDGERLLDA
-210 PAALATAVLE
+210 QQLIRLA
-220 RIGAR
+220 GSN
-225 GILDTAGQGFG
+225 
-236 KGLLKGATKEAG
+236 
-248 TEFLQEQ
+248 Q
-255 AQYAGEVV
+255 AS
-263 GTPVGFD
+263 P
-270 LSTSLDRGIAGAV
+270 RR
-283 AGGGI
+283 
-288 GAAGGAVSGTLR
+288 TL
-300 SAPYDPFA
+300 
-308 GKEPGQVLQ
+308 
-317 ELQDRVA
+317 
-324 ALNARVEEGL
+324 
-334 TPGYSLEEQ
+334 GYL
-343 RAAIEADARRASIA
+343 R
-357 FPDFTF
+357 
-363 DLGSILDPIS
+363 
-373 VAARAGQAEARA
+373 
-385 QGGDGL
+385 
-391 DQATNAAAR
+391 
-400 ASQAASQ
+400 
-407 PRTIETPTTQAVIET
+407 
-422 DSPQIA
+422 
-428 DTLEQQVQET
+428 
-438 EARRQE
+438 EARRLIQ
-444 QMAALTP
+444 QDAAAYQAY
-451 GVDLIAALRASL
+451 DYRA
-463 NKAII
+463 
-468 TARRE
+468 
-473 QRALGDSD
+473 
-481 PQQTQELEDDISRL
+481 P
-495 QFGLTRLQEAQRYG
+495 
-509 SEGNSTAIP
+509 
-518 PILSQVRDIAARPI
+518 
-532 LSPEFGRRQSF
+532 
-543 AYVNVLEGEL
+543 LEGEL
-553 MPRID
+553 LPRID
-558 ETIELYQQAGVMPRT
+558 ETLSVLRDTGGLSDTPRLEQDT
-573 ERPALRA
+573 ETRLPP
-580 PADFEVDP
+580 PAD
-588 AGGTRRPRSTTQQA
+588 
-602 DIPDIRARDNLIE
+602 
-615 DQNIIYG
+615 
-622 DQPAPEPAPRPTMDF
+622 PEPTYDPFRTNRQPPEAPRPRRNFVAD
-637 AVDREGN
+637 AEGN
-644 VAGTPN
+644 VGRTDA
-650 EVAARRGVPTTP
+650 EVAVGRRIPETP
-662 MLELD
+662 PLLEQD

-676 LRKANGEPYPTR
+676 LRKANGAPYPTR
-688 QSASAALTRVK
+688 QSASTALNRVK

-707 DVIEDGAGF
+707 DVIEDGDGF

-732 IQSIRETMRPGAG
+732 IQGIRETVRPGAG
-745 VIDEQGRGLSREEQ
+745 VLDEQGRGLSREEQ
-759 ALRAAQDAEAEI
+759 ALRAAQDVETEI
-771 PARDN
+771 PVRDN

-788 APRGEA
+788 APRDEA
-794 EIEAEIAAIDKE
+794 EIEAEIAGIDKE

-814 TRGSYN
+814 TRGGYN
-820 ADTDLFS
+820 LDTDLFS
-827 AIKMMGGIKTSDA
+827 AIKMMGGINTSDA
-840 RSEDFSVSGQGVPSG
+840 RSEDFTVSGRGVPSG

-872 EAGYLVRNGDSY
+872 EAGYLVRSGESY

-901 IFQWQENKDLTF
+901 IFQYQENKDLTF
-913 LEAGQPGRKSQERDG
+913 LEAGQPGRKAQDRTG
-928 LRNRRDALMEE
+928 LRNRRDELISE
-939 LRSAETFDDS
+939 LREAGTYEDS
-949 PIPDISPP
+949 PTPPGVSPP

-980 SEIAAGVVEN
+980 SQIAASVAESN
-990 NLAERRARL
+990 RAERRARL
-999 NAAVARANE
+999 DAAVARANE
-1008 LEPPDDPNKYD
+1008 LAPPDDPNKYD
-1019 FNYRPMRAQDL
+1019 PNYRPMRAQDL
-1030 KYLAGGS
+1030 KSLTGGN
-1037 YTVDEAQR
+1037 YTVEDAQR

-1121 LITRHRERTGQM
+1121 LMNRHRERTGQNR
-1133 QAQSN
+1133 AQSS

-1159 ETDTGAAEQRA
+1159 ETDTDAAERIA

-1178 FDLDPGEGSISGAA
+1178 FDLDPGEGTISGTA
-1192 DPTQTDRTQGSLF
+1192 DPTQTDRNQGSLF
-1205 SVGAEERRARA
+1205 SAGE
-1216 TDELRN
+1216 ELRN

-1256 EAFESSPRRELRDI
+1256 EAFESSSRRELKDI

-1306 GIDSPPRELVSE
+1306 GIDSSPRELVSE

-1352 QDDAR
+1352 QDDAK

-1366 AVNEGKVYIVRNRM
+1366 AVNDGKVYIVRNRM
-1380 VDEAHVERAILHE
+1380 VDDAHVERAILHE

-1521 GAATDTDSR
+1521 GGTMDAADSR
-1530 FSDMQEGRRAPR
+1530 FSDTQEGRRARR
-1542 DEFNFYS
+1542 DDLNFYS
-1549 GIEEILLTQGDKIF
+1549 GIEEILLTKGDKIF

-1603 PETRYSRQQILN
+1603 PETRYSRQQILD

-1621 RPRYTEYQA
+1621 RPRYTEYGA
-1630 VAEYELDEDS
+1630 VDEYSLDDS
-1640 LLNLG
+1640 LTNLG
-1645 TVTNEKLFSVRVIVD
+1645 TIEDEKLFSVKVIVD
-1660 EDLINNYVDEAMAG
+1660 EDLIDNNVNEAMDG
-1674 DNDYLLETA
+1674 DNDYLLENAVET
-1683 AQNLIQKFGSDSEDG
+1683 LIQKFGSDSSLG
-1698 QALDALLNVPTE
+1698 QALEPLINIPEE
-1710 IDGEPVSYMA
+1710 IDGEPVSYTA
-1720 QSEALGELINEL
+1720 KSETVEELIGELPETL
-1732 PADLTEK
+1732 KGT
-1739 LRAEVESLARMQEA
+1739 LREEVERLARIQEA

-1762 SEDVKQAVKEAGQQT
+1762 SNAVQEAVKEGGQQT
-1777 EDDMASLASIKISGN
+1777 ESDMRSLASIQISGN
-1792 EDYGWTIT
+1792 EDYGWVIS
-1800 ADAMRG
+1800 ASAMRG
-1806 QGAEREFTEVL
+1806 RAGDRKFEEVL
-1817 NVNESELSEAFMRAR
+1817 KEDQSNLNEAFITAR
-1832 DFIYGDEL
+1832 SFISDFDL
-1840 MMEAREKGSAKFREY
+1840 MMEVREKGSAKFRQY

-1860 DRESNWSEYRE
+1860 DRESNWKEYRE

-1914 RINTLMLDGPGTT
+1914 RINTLMLDGPSTT
-1927 NEYLEGKALFVEEA
+1927 NEYLEGEALFVEEA

-1956 SRLDPDFDERVA
+1956 SRLDPDFDERVG
-1968 GFQED
+1968 GFKED
-1973 LESANLDRQIISN
+1973 LESAKLDRQIINN

-2040 AVSMDTYQLALMMY
+2040 AVSMDTYHLALMIS

-2067 LFRLTQGSVRYK
+2067 LFRLTQGSVKYQ

-2092 DDEHGGLPR
+2092 DNEHGGLPR
-2101 VRKSTRG
+2101 VRKSTRVK
-2108 RLREMFESGNSINFA
+2108 LREMFESGNSINFA

-2209 LDEATENE
+2209 LDESTENE
-2217 KQVEDA
+2217 KQLEDA
-2223 QERVDATANRMTSE
+2223 QERVDATANRLVSE

-2271 VTSSNRPGLRWG
+2271 VTSANRPGLRWG

-2312 GKVADKELAVIDQAM
+2312 GKVADKELAVVDQAM

-2373 LPRGVQDGIP
+2373 LPAGVQDGIP

-2464 TLVERVKRKARRE
+2464 TLVEKVKKKARRE
-2477 LAPGGLLP
+2477 LTPGGLLP

-2538 SLAGRLDD
+2538 SLAGKLDD

-2563 DGLSKQYIKILD
+2563 DGLSREYVKILD

-2588 QRELLDAYMRASEAD
+2588 QRELLDAYMRASEVD

-2618 FQESAAAEGMSTDL
+2618 FRESAEAEGLSTDL

-2676 PDNVLNDAR
+2676 PDKVLNDAR
-2685 RYLSSRMEESGM
+2685 LYLSSRMEDSGM
-2697 DPDRITERVEVVLND
+2697 DPDRIAERVEVVLND

-2752 LLGEYQDPRVNYA
+2752 LLGEYEDPRVNYS

-2782 KVKEIGMG
+2782 KVKAIGMG

-2802 TTRIAVEGNK
+2802 TTKIAVEGNK

-2831 DVGKVRDFIAMP
+2831 DAGKVRDFIGMP

-2871 AAFFAM
+2871 ASFFAM
-2877 ANGHWDLTK
+2877 ANGHWDPTK
-2886 TQKSLSVMRE
+2886 MAKSVSVMRE
-2896 YFTRDGNAGK
+2896 YFTRDGDKGK

-2914 ELGVVYDAPFAG
+2914 ELGVVYDTPFAG

-2933 ETKMFDG
+2933 ETKMVDG
-2940 ERAEMGAF
+2940 DRAELGMF
-2948 QGTVKDLATVAQRMY
+2948 WGTVKDVSTAAQRMY

-2975 ENEKANLVGAG
+2975 ENEKANLLGSG

-3041 KIAAQDMQTPGRRA
+3041 KIAAEDMQTPGRRA
-3055 LGVKRLAG
+3055 MGVKRLVG
-3063 MSMAAAMPYA
+3063 MSMAAASAYA
-3073 IQSITKEMFDVS
+3073 VQSITKEMFDVS

-3099 MENSNFLYMGRNNKG
+3099 MENSNFLYMGRNDKG
-3114 QLEYLDVSFMD
+3114 QLEYLDVSFLD

-3142 WEAEFLSAAKDMIR
+3142 WEEEFVSAAKDMIR

-3179 GPIYNESD
+3179 GKIYNDSD
-3187 SAAQQAVDMAAHV
+3187 SLDKQSIDMADHV
-3200 SKAVEP
+3200 WKSVQP
-3206 GIIGNGRRIYKA
+3206 GIVGNARRVYKA
-3218 VEAPITPYGKVYTL
+3218 VEEPITPYGKVYTL
-3232 EDEAAAFFGFRTT
+3232 EDETAAFFGFRTT

-3261 ERRNEASAQLKRV
+3261 ERRNEASTQLKRV
-3274 LRDPNLVGEEGIREA
+3274 LRDPNQFGDEGVQEA

-3294 AMRQRTF
+3294 EMRQRTF

-3316 SDLQIM
+3316 NTAQIQ
-3322 ETLKAANFGKL
+3322 ETLKAAGFGRL
-3333 DMGYLMKGQVPPMML
+3333 DMGYLMQGEVPPMML
-3348 NAVSV
+3348 SAVSV
-3353 RSDYLGAFRVLG
+3353 RNEYLAALRVLG
-3365 PEKAREILNRY
+3365 PEKAQQVAERY
-3376 GIASEILAEQFEQ
+3376 GIAAEILSEQFEQ